1 MICNKCGN
9 EVKDGEKFCSKC
21 GKKVKNNS
29 QRKKGS
35 KLIYILIPIVSI
47 IIVIVGIV
55 LVVVNNK
62 EIMDNENMTYSNSI
76 LDNEK
81 SEDNVDNIEN
91 KEIHVTSKIQSNYIH
106 VLFYTQYNTKDFIE
120 TVRYEDTRAEFKN
133 VLSFGKYYFEDIKDL
148 EKTKVY
154 VIKKEVTALR
164 NVVLL
169 LLLFLYMLEH
179 ASHHIFQTYA
189 S

>member
-62 EIMDNENMTYSNSI
+62 G
-76 LDNEK
+76 
-81 SEDNVDNIEN
+81 
-91 KEIHVTSKIQSNYIH
+91 Q
-106 VLFYTQYNTKDFIE
+106 
-120 TVRYEDTRAEFKN
+120 
-133 VLSFGKYYFEDIKDL
+133 
-148 EKTKVY
+148 
-154 VIKKEVTALR
+154 
-164 NVVLL
+164 
-169 LLLFLYMLEH
+169 
-179 ASHHIFQTYA
+179 
-189 S
+189 